1 MLKQLFVF
9 FGLMMICIF
18 MVYANALSSKP
29 IPSISGSI
37 ETNVSVQQDTETYDE
52 NLDSIILELEYLHE
66 EDQDKE
72 VDGFIVETYREYE
85 IYKDKEGNILKQ
97 VPTSNFNYLKYKK

>member
-1 MLKQLFVF
+1 
-9 FGLMMICIF
+9 
-18 MVYANALSSKP
+18 MVYANALSPKP
-29 IPSISGSI
+29 TPPINGSI

-52 NLDSIILELEYLHE
+52 NLDSIIIELEYLHE

-97 VPTSNFNYLKYKK
+97 VPTSNFNYLKYKE